1 MKPKD
6 LVSET
11 ALSLTSNKARSGLT
25 ILGIVVGIASVII
38 MVALGQGT
46 QASIM
51 SSIQSIGSNL
61 IMVGPAVRPGSMPG
75 AGANALT
82 VDDADA
88 IRSVPNVA
96 AVAPQS
102 GSAATVVGL
111 NNSENVA
118 ITGTSASYSMI
129 RSIEMADGA
138 WFNATQEADAAR
150 VAVIGSTT
158 SENLFGA
165 GSNPVGQRIRIKGA
179 TFKVVGV
186 MEAQGATGLG
196 SSDDAIFIPLSTL
209 QRYLSGGDAVSMI
222 FLEAS
227 SQEAIAG
234 VQEGVRNLLIQRH
247 KIEDT
252 SKLDFTVS
260 TQEELSSALSTVTTL
275 MTTLLGAIAG
285 ISLLVGGIGIMNMM
299 LTTVTER
306 IQEIGLR
313 KALGAKRREITLQFL
328 VESVELT
335 VLGGAVGLLIA
346 WAVSLAI
353 SAFSPIQAQVSSGS
367 VMLAFGVSATIG
379 IVFGYY
385 PAQRAAKLD
394 AIEALRYQ

>member
-6 LVSET
+6 LISET

-75 AGANALT
+75 AGANSLT
-82 VDDADA
+82 VEDANA

-129 RSIEMADGA
+129 RSIEMATGT
-138 WFNATQEADAAR
+138 WFNDTQEADAAR

-158 SENLFGA
+158 SDNLFGV

-186 MEAQGATGLG
+186 MKAKGASGLG
-196 SSDDAIFIPLSTL
+196 SSDDAVFIPISTL
-209 QRYLSGGDAVSMI
+209 QRYLSGGDNVSMV

-227 SQEAIAG
+227 SQDAIPG

-346 WAVSLAI
+346 WGVSLAI